1 MFIQTQNN
9 MQNQQT
15 DTHSQVHD
23 ESLHHGKG
31 PKKGGKKW
39 GSFFFGLILV
49 AGITYGGYWW
59 YQNSTNP
66 KATTFSF
73 YDDKYHGVFLE
84 NGDVYF
90 GKLSN
95 KEGTFV
101 VLKDAYYLRVTEQLQ
116 NTKEGK
122 QVKVPDLKLVKIGLE
137 FHKPTDAIELE
148 RSHILFIQELQP
160 DSEVIKVI
168 NDYKNSTRQ

>member
-1 MFIQTQNN
+1 
-9 MQNQQT
+9 MQNQHM
-15 DTHSQVHD
+15 DTHPQTHD
-23 ESLHHGKG
+23 GSFHHGNG
-31 PKKGGKKW
+31 SEKKGKKW
-39 GSFFFGLILV
+39 GWIIFGLIFFV
-49 AGITYGGYWW
+49 AVGYGGYWW
-59 YQNSTNP
+59 YQTSANP
-66 KATTFSF
+66 RVTTFSF
-73 YDDKYHGVFLE
+73 YDEKYHGVFLE

-122 QVKVPDLKLVKIGLE
+122 QVKVPDLKLVKIGVE
-137 FHKPTDAIELE
+137 FHKPTDVIELE
-148 RSHILFIQELQP
+148 RSHILFIQELEQ

-168 NDYKNSTRQ
+168 NEHKNSVQEK